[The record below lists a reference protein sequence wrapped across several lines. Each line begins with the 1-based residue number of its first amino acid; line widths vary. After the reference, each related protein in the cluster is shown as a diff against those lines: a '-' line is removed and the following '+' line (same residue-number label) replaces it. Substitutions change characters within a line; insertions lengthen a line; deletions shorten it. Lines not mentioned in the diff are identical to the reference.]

1 MSTQSTP
8 WHKSSYSN
16 EAGTCVEVSEGLV
29 TRVRDNQ
36 NLHVQPLDF
45 TPGAW
50 AYFLGGLHTD

>member
-16 EAGTCVEVSEGLV
+16 EAGTCVEVSEGPV

-36 NLHVQPLDF
+36 NLHVQPLAF